1 MSLEGLVIHGQ
12 GISIHRRHINPL
24 LTEICKTFSGEN
36 LYFMKSTFTRKG
48 LQSKNNKLLTVPK
61 INPKRFGLYLLVFVS
76 VTCGISFSNS
86 YWYK

>member
-36 LYFMKSTFTRKG
+36 PYFMKSTFTRKG

-61 INPKRFGLYLLVFVS
+61 INPKKFGLY
-76 VTCGISFSNS
+76 SFSFRVSHLWNQF
-86 YWYK
+86 